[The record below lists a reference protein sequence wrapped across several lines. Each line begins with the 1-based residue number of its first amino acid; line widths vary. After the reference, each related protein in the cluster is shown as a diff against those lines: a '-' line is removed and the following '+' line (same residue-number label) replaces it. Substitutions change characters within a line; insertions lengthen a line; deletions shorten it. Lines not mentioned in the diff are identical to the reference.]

1 MHVTVSTRHVP
12 IDGSLRDR
20 AEEILHRLGRLG
32 DRALEGTVVFDVVGG
47 TPWVELRLHCPG
59 GKVLVGTAESGDH
72 RSALDRVELKV
83 RRQLRRVVTRPLAQR
98 HAPVST

>member
-20 AEEILHRLGRLG
+20 AEEILHRLGRL
-32 DRALEGTVVFDVVGG
+32 
-47 TPWVELRLHCPG
+47 
-59 GKVLVGTAESGDH
+59 ESGDH